1 MRLKRVTVCGRR
13 VLGDRS
19 DTYDVFVCDYFEEQ
33 HEYCDE
39 MEEVSDELKD
49 VHIYVLFIL

>member
-1 MRLKRVTVCGRR
+1 MCGRR